1 MVSSMKNA
9 GALCRVEN
17 AGDMVAAT
25 AGAGTDN
32 VKVTSVAIDR
42 VDPTTGGMANSA
54 ILAFHYTPG
63 LAAGE
68 TLSLTLS
75 ILHDDASGGSYA
87 SSVAILPKAI
97 IKTGASTAA
106 DVYSI
111 NVDLSA
117 YKRYLKIETTPDLG
131 ASGTD
136 TVRGGTTLTLTGFDV
151 APATANV

>member
-1 MVSSMKNA
+1 MSSSMKNA

-17 AGDMVAAT
+17 AGDMVGAT

-42 VDPTTGGMANSA
+42 MVSGAMANSA
-54 ILAFHYTPG
+54 ILAFHYTPS

-75 ILHDDASGGSYA
+75 VLTDNESGGSY
-87 SSVAILPKAI
+87 STSVAVLPKTV

-106 DVYSI
+106 DVYQI
-111 NVDLSA
+111 NLDLSE
-117 YKRYLKIETTPDLG
+117 YRRYLKIETTPDLG

-136 TVRGGTTLTLTGFDV
+136 TCRGGTTLTLMGFDV
-151 APATANV
+151 QPVAANT

>member
-1 MVSSMKNA
+1 MSISLKNA

-17 AGDMVAAT
+17 AGDMVAAV
-25 AGAGTDN
+25 AAAGTDN

-54 ILAFHYTPG
+54 VLAFHYTPG
-63 LAAGE
+63 LSAGE
-68 TLSLTLS
+68 TLSLTVS
-75 ILHDDASGGSYA
+75 VLHDDASGGSYA
-87 SSVAILPKAI
+87 SSVAVLPKAI

-106 DVYSI
+106 DVYTI
-111 NVDLSA
+111 NLDLSG

-136 TVRGGTTLTLTGFDV
+136 TVRGGTTLTLMGFDV
-151 APATANV
+151 QPATINT

>member
-1 MVSSMKNA
+1 MSISMKNA

-17 AGDMVAAT
+17 AGDMAAAT
-25 AGAGTDN
+25 AGAGSDN

-68 TLSLTLS
+68 TLSLTLTV
-75 ILHDDASGGSYA
+75 LHDDASGGSYA
-87 SSVAILPKAI
+87 SSVAVLPKTV
-97 IKTGASTAA
+97 IKTGASTVA
-106 DVYSI
+106 DVYQI
-111 NVDLSA
+111 NLDLSG

-136 TVRGGTTLTLTGFDV
+136 TVRGGTTLTLMGFDIQ
-151 APATANV
+151 PATANT